1 MRTTDT
7 ENFTVMRVS
16 GLFLSKL
23 YCEDIFILSSDAN
36 VKDYFYINGQIPCF
50 YEEALSEAYIKSIR
64 INLNILLR
72 ALRIN
77 VSKMSVLRSFPI
89 KPVVYTAIDRRGLKE
104 IKYYTDKDFKHI
116 LIDIDKYKI

>member
-1 MRTTDT
+1 
-7 ENFTVMRVS
+7 MRVS
-16 GLFLSKL
+16 GLFLSKI
-23 YCEDIFILSSDAN
+23 YCEDIFILSSDVN

-50 YEEALSEAYIKSIR
+50 YEEALSEAYIKSIK

-77 VSKMSVLRSFPI
+77 VSKMGVLRSFPI
-89 KPVVYTAIDRRGLKE
+89 KPVIYTAIDRRGLKE